1 MTPDVTK
8 HLERAKRC
16 LEKNRV
22 EDAIE
27 AYQAVLEAAPTHQ
40 EAMQALGDLYARL
53 DQPERA
59 ATHYGKLFDRLTDPR
74 DDLKAIALYTRFLK
88 LVPQPPE
95 RVRSEEH
102 TSELQS
108 RGHLV
113 C

>member
-40 EAMQALGDLYARL
+40 EAMQALGDLYA
-53 DQPERA
+53 
-59 ATHYGKLFDRLTDPR
+59 DR
-74 DDLKAIALYTRFLK
+74 KS
-88 LVPQPPE
+88 V
-95 RVRSEEH
+95 V
-102 TSELQS
+102 
-108 RGHLV
+108 
-113 C
+113 